1 MNKSCEFFG
10 NTLFVLQLEGDLVA
24 LSVQCIFIEFK
35 SFVLYNI
42 LFVLMSLRLTI
53 NLRGR
58 GYPVSVVK
66 QSSRFTFNFLC
77 VTLNCSASIY

>member
-1 MNKSCEFFG
+1 MSFFG
-10 NTLFVLQLEGDLVA
+10 DTLFVLQLEGDLVA

-35 SFVLYNI
+35 SFVFHNI
-42 LFVLMSLRLTI
+42 LFVLMSIRLTI

-58 GYPVSVVK
+58 GYKVSVVK